1 MSFRARLVTYFVVVH
16 LALAGLGGWLVWT
29 QPYALIGVEL
39 ALVLSLAVGIGL
51 VRRTIGHRALAADAR
66 RLVHDQAFTT
76 RFLPVGE
83 PDVDDLIALY
93 NRMVDTLRDE
103 RVRLAE
109 QHQFLAQVL
118 SVSPSGI
125 VVLGFDGEIAS
136 LNPAA
141 ARLLGV
147 APTSAGRPLAALAT
161 PLAVAMADLGASES
175 RVVGLDG
182 AARVRIQRGGFV
194 DRGFPRAFFV
204 LEELTGE
211 LRQAERTAYEKLI
224 RVMSHEVNNTV
235 ASSTSL
241 LQSSL
246 TYARELGDESRR
258 DFETA
263 LGVVI
268 ARTAQLNDFMKGF
281 ADVYRLPAPSRQPC
295 ELVAIVERVVALLSA
310 RPEAADLA
318 WRWELDAPA
327 IRISADP
334 AQLEQAILNVVK
346 NAVEAIAGTGS
357 AGTITI
363 RASSRTAPTR
373 LEIEDSG
380 AGLTPE
386 AQANLFTPFFSTKPA
401 GQGIGLTLVGEILAG
416 HGFDYALERSER
428 GTTVFRIVFTS
439 PGA

>member
-1 MSFRARLVTYFVVVH
+1 VSFRARLVTYFVVVH
-16 LALAGLGGWLVWT
+16 LAMAGVGGWLVWSAS
-29 QPYALIGVEL
+29 PLWLLAVEAALL
-39 ALVLSLAVGIGL
+39 LSLAVGIGL
-51 VRRTIGHRALAADAR
+51 VRRAISYRALAADAG
-66 RLVHDQAFTT
+66 RLVHDEAFTS

-83 PDVDDLIALY
+83 PDVDELIALY
-93 NRMVDTLRDE
+93 NRMVDRLRDE

-118 SVSPSGI
+118 AASPSGV
-125 VVLGFDGEIAS
+125 VVLGFDGEVTS

-141 ARLLGV
+141 ARLLHV
-147 APTSAGRPLAALAT
+147 ASTSTGRPLSALGVPLATAMAALA
-161 PLAVAMADLGASES
+161 DGES
-175 RVVGLDG
+175 RVVGVDG
-182 AARVRIQRGGFV
+182 SARVRVQRGGFV

-211 LRQAERTAYEKLI
+211 LRQAERAAYEKLI

-258 DFETA
+258 DFEAA

-268 ARTAQLNDFMKGF
+268 ARTSQLNDFMKGF
-281 ADVYRLPAPSRQPC
+281 ADVFRLPPPAKQPC
-295 ELVAIVERVVALLSA
+295 DLVAILERVMALLSA
-310 RPEAADLA
+310 RPEAAGIA

-327 IRISADP
+327 IRLSADP

-346 NAVEAIAGTGS
+346 NAVEAVDGTG
-357 AGTITI
+357 TVTI
-363 RASSRTAPTR
+363 RATSKTAPPI
-373 LEIEDSG
+373 LVIEDSG
-380 AGLTPE
+380 AGLTAE
-386 AQANLFTPFFSTKPA
+386 VQANLFTPFFSTKPN

-416 HGFDYALERSER
+416 HGFDYALERTDR
-428 GTTVFRIVFTS
+428 GTTAFRIAFD
-439 PGA
+439 

>member
-1 MSFRARLVTYFVVVH
+1 MSFRARLITYFVVVH

-29 QPYALIGVEL
+29 QPYALLGVEL
-39 ALVLSLAVGIGL
+39 ALILSLAVGIGL
-51 VRRTIGHRALAADAR
+51 VRRAIGHRALAADAR
-66 RLVHDQAFTT
+66 RLVHDQAFTS

-83 PDVDDLIALY
+83 PDVDELIALY

-118 SVSPSGI
+118 AVSPSGI
-125 VVLGFDGEIAS
+125 VVLGFDGEITS

-147 APTSAGRPLAALAT
+147 PANTAGRMLATLDAPLAA
-161 PLAVAMADLGASES
+161 AMAGLSASES

-182 AARVRIQRGGFV
+182 AARVRVQRGGFI

-211 LRQAERTAYEKLI
+211 LRQAERAAYEKLI

-246 TYARELGDESRR
+246 TYARELGEESRR
-258 DFETA
+258 DFEAA

-268 ARTAQLNDFMKGF
+268 TRTAQLNDFMKGF
-281 ADVYRLPAPSRQPC
+281 ADVFRLPAPAKQPC
-295 ELVAIVERVVALLSA
+295 ELVAILQRVVALLAA
-310 RPEAADLA
+310 RPEAARLD
-318 WRWELDAPA
+318 WRWELDAPV
-327 IRISADP
+327 IRVSADP

-346 NAVEAIAGTGS
+346 NAVEAVDGS
-357 AGTITI
+357 GSGAGTIIITV
-363 RASSRTAPTR
+363 ASKTDPPALT
-373 LEIEDSG
+373 IEDSG
-380 AGLTPE
+380 TGLTPE
-386 AQANLFTPFFSTKPA
+386 AQANLITPFYSTKPH

-416 HGFDYALERSER
+416 HGFGYALERTDR
-428 GTTVFRIVFTS
+428 GTTAFRIAFGS
-439 PGA
+439 

>member
-1 MSFRARLVTYFVVVH
+1 VSFRARLVTYFVVVH

-29 QPYALIGVEL
+29 QPYALIGVEF

-51 VRRTIGHRALAADAR
+51 VRRAIGHRALADDAR
-66 RLVHDQAFTT
+66 RLVHDQAFTS

-83 PDVDDLIALY
+83 PDVDALIALY

-103 RVRLAE
+103 RIRLAE

-118 SVSPSGI
+118 AVSPSGI

-147 APTSAGRPLAALAT
+147 PPATTGRPLAALAT
-161 PLAVAMADLGASES
+161 PLATAMVDLPAQES

-268 ARTAQLNDFMKGF
+268 ARTVQLNDFMKGF
-281 ADVYRLPAPSRQPC
+281 ADVYRLPAPARQSC
-295 ELVAIVERVVALLSA
+295 ELVGLLERVVALLSA
-310 RPEAADLA
+310 RPEAADIA

-334 AQLEQAILNVVK
+334 AQLEQAIVNVVK
-346 NAVEAIAGTGS
+346 NAVEAIAGPGI

-363 RASSRTAPTR
+363 RVTSKIAPTR
-373 LEIEDSG
+373 LEIEDTG

-416 HGFDYALERSER
+416 HGFDYALERTDR
-428 GTTVFRIVFTS
+428 GTTAFRIVF
-439 PGA
+439 A

>member
-1 MSFRARLVTYFVVVH
+1 MSFRARLITYFVVVH

-39 ALVLSLAVGIGL
+39 ALVVSLAIGIGL
-51 VRRTIGHRALAADAR
+51 VRRAIGHRALAADAR
-66 RLVHDQAFTT
+66 RLVHDQAFTS

-83 PDVDDLIALY
+83 PDVDELIALY

-118 SVSPSGI
+118 AVSPSGI
-125 VVLGFDGEIAS
+125 VVLGFDGEITS

-141 ARLLGV
+141 ARLLGIPATTTGRTLATV
-147 APTSAGRPLAALAT
+147 DSALAA
-161 PLAVAMADLGASES
+161 AMASLSASDS

-211 LRQAERTAYEKLI
+211 LRQAERAAYEKLI

-281 ADVYRLPAPSRQPC
+281 ADVFRLPAPAKQPC
-295 ELVAIVERVVALLSA
+295 ELVAILQRVVALLAA
-310 RPEAADLA
+310 RPEAARID

-327 IRISADP
+327 IRVDADP

-346 NAVEAIAGTGS
+346 NAVEAVDGAGSG
-357 AGTITI
+357 AGTIVI
-363 RASSRTAPTR
+363 RGTSKTDPPVLT
-373 LEIEDSG
+373 IEDSG
-380 AGLTPE
+380 TGLTPE
-386 AQANLFTPFFSTKPA
+386 AQANLFTPFFSTKPH

-416 HGFDYALERSER
+416 HGFGYALETTDR
-428 GTTVFRIVFTS
+428 GTTAFRITFDT
-439 PGA
+439 

>member
-29 QPYALIGVEL
+29 QPYALVGVEIAL
-39 ALVLSLAVGIGL
+39 AVSLAIGIGL
-51 VRRTIGHRALAADAR
+51 VRRAIGYRALAADAR
-66 RLVHDQAFTT
+66 RLVHDEAFTS

-83 PDVDDLIALY
+83 PDVDELIALY
-93 NRMVDTLRDE
+93 NRMVDRLRDE

-118 SVSPSGI
+118 AVSPSGI
-125 VVLGFDGEIAS
+125 VVLGFDGEVTS

-147 APTSAGRPLAALAT
+147 PATSTGRRLADFGSPLAA
-161 PLAVAMADLGASES
+161 AVAGLGPGES
-175 RVVGLDG
+175 QVIGLDG
-182 AARVRIQRGGFV
+182 SARVRAQRGGFV

-211 LRQAERTAYEKLI
+211 LRQAERAAYEKLI

-246 TYARELGDESRR
+246 TYARELSPENRT

-268 ARTAQLNDFMKGF
+268 ARTGQLNTFMKGF
-281 ADVYRLPAPSRQPC
+281 ADVFRLPPPAKQPC
-295 ELVAIVERVVALLSA
+295 ELVAILERVVALISA
-310 RPEAADLA
+310 RPDAGGIA

-346 NAVEAIAGTGS
+346 NAVEAIAGDGTG
-357 AGTITI
+357 GTVTI
-363 RASSRTAPTR
+363 RATSKTDPPT
-373 LEIEDSG
+373 LVVEDSG
-380 AGLTPE
+380 AGLTAE
-386 AQANLFTPFFSTKPA
+386 AQANLFTPFFSTKPG

-416 HGFDYALERSER
+416 HGFDYALERTAR
-428 GTTVFRIVFTS
+428 GTTAFRITFT
-439 PGA
+439 

>member
-1 MSFRARLVTYFVVVH
+1 VSFRARLVTYFVVVH
-16 LALAGLGGWLVWT
+16 LALAGLGGWLVWH
-29 QPYALIGVEL
+29 QPYALIGVEI

-51 VRRTIGHRALAADAR
+51 IRRAIGHRALAADAR
-66 RLVHDQAFTT
+66 RLVHDQAFTS

-118 SVSPSGI
+118 AASPSGI
-125 VVLGFDGEIAS
+125 VVLGFDGEITS

-141 ARLLGV
+141 ARLLEV
-147 APTSAGRPLAALAT
+147 APAATGRPLAALDT
-161 PLAVAMADLGASES
+161 PLAAAMAGLVATES
-175 RVVGLDG
+175 RVIGLDG

-263 LGVVI
+263 IGVVI
-268 ARTAQLNDFMKGF
+268 ARTAQLNHFMKGF
-281 ADVYRLPAPSRQPC
+281 ADVYRLPAPARQAC
-295 ELVAIVERVVALLSA
+295 ELVAILERVVALLSA
-310 RPEAADLA
+310 RPEAADIA

-327 IRISADP
+327 IRINADP

-346 NAVEAIAGTGS
+346 NAVEAIGGPGT

-363 RASSRTAPTR
+363 RATSRSAPPR

-386 AQANLFTPFFSTKPA
+386 AQANLFTPFFSTKPT

-416 HGFDYALERSER
+416 HGFDYALERTDR
-428 GTTVFRIVFTS
+428 NTTLFRILFR
-439 PGA
+439 

>member
-1 MSFRARLVTYFVVVH
+1 VSFRARLVTYFVVVH
-16 LALAGLGGWLVWT
+16 LALAGLGGWLVWQ
-29 QPYALIGVEL
+29 QPYALIGVEIAL
-39 ALVLSLAVGIGL
+39 ALSLAVGIGL
-51 VRRTIGHRALAADAR
+51 VRRAIGHRALAADAR
-66 RLVHDQAFTT
+66 RLVHDQAFTS

-118 SVSPSGI
+118 AASPSGI
-125 VVLGFDGEIAS
+125 VVLGFDGEITS

-147 APTSAGRPLAALAT
+147 APGLTGRPLAAIDT
-161 PLAVAMADLGASES
+161 PLASTMAGLDASES

-182 AARVRIQRGGFV
+182 AARVRVQRGGFV

-295 ELVAIVERVVALLSA
+295 ELVAILERVVALLSA
-310 RPEAADLA
+310 RPEAVDIA

-346 NAVEAIAGTGS
+346 NAVEAIAGQGT

-363 RASSRTAPTR
+363 RATSKSAPTR

-380 AGLTPE
+380 GGLTPE
-386 AQANLFTPFFSTKPA
+386 AQANLFTPFFSTKPT

-416 HGFDYALERSER
+416 HGFDYALERTDR
-428 GTTVFRIVFTS
+428 NTTLFRIVFR
-439 PGA
+439 